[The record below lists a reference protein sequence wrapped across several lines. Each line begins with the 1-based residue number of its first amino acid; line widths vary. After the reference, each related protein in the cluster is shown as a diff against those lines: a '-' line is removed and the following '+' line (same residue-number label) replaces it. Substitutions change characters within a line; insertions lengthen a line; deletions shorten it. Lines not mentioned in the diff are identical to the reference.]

1 MWWATHNH
9 VAIAH
14 PVLPDSV
21 QQRPRNERYLAVRY
35 TLPAR
40 RSKAVH
46 AFMTGSTK
54 SPESGSPQTDDGL
67 AEKQQMV
74 EKLFRHTNE
83 FLEQNKDDPLLVV
96 EALAAILVR
105 YTALLGPVEQMGA
118 RLDVLEGMIGKESEA
133 IQAVAKA
140 QHAAEKAD

>member
-1 MWWATHNH
+1 
-9 VAIAH
+9 
-14 PVLPDSV
+14 
-21 QQRPRNERYLAVRY
+21 
-35 TLPAR
+35 
-40 RSKAVH
+40 
-46 AFMTGSTK
+46 
-54 SPESGSPQTDDGL
+54 
-67 AEKQQMV
+67 
-74 EKLFRHTNE
+74 
-83 FLEQNKDDPLLVV
+83 LVV